1 MIWETIGGSITKMFE
16 KHLAN
21 KGRLVIVGGI
31 SGYQDDHGFPIVQFE
46 NLPVI
51 KTYLIINYI

>member
-51 KTYLIINYI
+51 N